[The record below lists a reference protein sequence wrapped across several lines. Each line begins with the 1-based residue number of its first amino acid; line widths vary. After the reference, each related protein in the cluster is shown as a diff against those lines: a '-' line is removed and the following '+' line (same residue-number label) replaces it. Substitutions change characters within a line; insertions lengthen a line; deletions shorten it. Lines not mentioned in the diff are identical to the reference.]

1 MYFGDAVMNSNID
14 YLADANADV
23 TDLNEIN
30 EMANRLQDL
39 EAEVVLLEKNLK
51 DKKAELRILSEQEL
65 PEALAS
71 VGQTSWDLSDGKQLI
86 VKDFVRANIPADGT
100 IERAKGDRQGIL
112 RQQKDDALNWLRDA
126 NADSL
131 IKNAVEI
138 QFGKG
143 QDSEVNELCKELE
156 GSGLNPK
163 RTVNVHPKTLEAFVK
178 ERLADG
184 KYVPIDLLNVHEGKK
199 TIIK

>member
-1 MYFGDAVMNSNID
+1 MNSNID

-51 DKKAELRILSEQEL
+51 DKKAELRILSEQDL

-86 VKDFVRANIPADGT
+86 VKDFVRANI
-100 IERAKGDRQGIL
+100 L
-112 RQQKDDALNWLRDA
+112 
-126 NADSL
+126 
-131 IKNAVEI
+131 
-138 QFGKG
+138 
-143 QDSEVNELCKELE
+143 
-156 GSGLNPK
+156 
-163 RTVNVHPKTLEAFVK
+163 
-178 ERLADG
+178 
-184 KYVPIDLLNVHEGKK
+184 
-199 TIIK
+199 

>member
-1 MYFGDAVMNSNID
+1 MNSNID

-112 RQQKDDALNWLRDA
+112 RQQKDDALNWLREA

-131 IKNAVEI
+131 IKNA
-138 QFGKG
+138 
-143 QDSEVNELCKELE
+143 L
-156 GSGLNPK
+156 
-163 RTVNVHPKTLEAFVK
+163 
-178 ERLADG
+178 
-184 KYVPIDLLNVHEGKK
+184 
-199 TIIK
+199 

>member
-1 MYFGDAVMNSNID
+1 MNTSNID
-14 YLADANADV
+14 YVGDANAHV

-39 EAEVVLLEKNLK
+39 EAEVEQIEKNLK
-51 DKKAELRILSEQEL
+51 NKKAELRNLSELDL

-71 VGQTSWDLSDGKQLI
+71 IGQSSWDLSDGKQLV

-112 RQQKDDALNWLRDA
+112 RQQKDDALNWLREA
-126 NADSL
+126 KADSL

-143 QDSEVNELCKELE
+143 QDAVVNELFKELE
-156 GSGLNPK
+156 VSGLSPK

-184 KYVPIDLLNVHEGKK
+184 KFVPIDLLNVHEGKK
-199 TIIK
+199 TVIK

>member
-1 MYFGDAVMNSNID
+1 MNSNID

-51 DKKAELRILSEQEL
+51 DKKAELRMLSEQEL

-100 IERAKGDRQGIL
+100 IERAKGDRQGNFTPTKRRRFEL
-112 RQQKDDALNWLRDA
+112 
-126 NADSL
+126 
-131 IKNAVEI
+131 VE
-138 QFGKG
+138 G
-143 QDSEVNELCKELE
+143 C
-156 GSGLNPK
+156 
-163 RTVNVHPKTLEAFVK
+163 
-178 ERLADG
+178 
-184 KYVPIDLLNVHEGKK
+184 
-199 TIIK
+199 

>member
-1 MYFGDAVMNSNID
+1 MNSNID

-51 DKKAELRILSEQEL
+51 DKKAELRILSEKEL

-112 RQQKDDALNWLRDA
+112 RQQKDDALNWLREA

-163 RTVNVHPKTLEAFVK
+163 RTGNVHPKTLEAFVK